1 MVEGCGGGTYLVLTA
16 EGLWSQKMCR
26 RTVQY
31 VSSFCF
37 SNVLAESFES
47 FIKTRSSWLNCALR
61 DEEAVYWVSIGH
73 YKAVA
78 VGT

>member
-1 MVEGCGGGTYLVLTA
+1 MHPE
-16 EGLWSQKMCR
+16 
-26 RTVQY
+26 TVRNRLKLDP
-31 VSSFCF
+31 VGST
-37 SNVLAESFES
+37 V
-47 FIKTRSSWLNCALR
+47 RR